1 MGKLARGLVAAILAS
16 VTFAGAAYAIR
27 RIPAWS
33 GRPELGF
40 HIACMNIASN
50 FLRNDCQEVLYYQ
63 IALPYENGGNKALT
77 VTINSPDTDSGCSPV
92 DFDLSTGFNAGIGV
106 NVTTPNTFQTMT
118 APAMAV
124 TQGHQFFADCRL
136 SAGARMTSVSYP
148 Q

>member
-1 MGKLARGLVAAILAS
+1 MGKLARGLVAAVLAS
-16 VTFAGAAYAIR
+16 VTFAGAAYAVR

-40 HIACMNIASN
+40 HIGCMSIANN
-50 FLRNDCQEVLYYQ
+50 FLRNDCNEALYYQ
-63 IALPYENGGNKALT
+63 IALPYENGGSKTLT
-77 VTINSPDTDSGCSPV
+77 VTINSPDTDSDCTPV
-92 DFDLSTGFNAGIGV
+92 DFDLSTGYTAGPGAT
-106 NVTTPNTFQTMT
+106 VTAPNTFQTITTGAMT
-118 APAMAV
+118 V